1 MPLIIED
8 DNTMKILGQKK
19 ARATKPLLKNLF
31 GNKRLTGTGG
41 RSGLFTQFITPAT
54 VDDSHQPYEH
64 PYIPD
69 SQKVTHDLTETE
81 YVNIPAAFIPED
93 AHIASIGYAQYL
105 AEDRQHTNPT
115 PDQLAEL
122 PYLMRT
128 TVGDLTTPD
137 VICVN
142 DIIDYDTDFRMW
154 ARVIPQ
160 TIHTKHVMTQAVGNT
175 KGSTDS
181 TVHMRYRIEFMVFNP
196 DDVVS
201 ETVQVASVDDEG
213 NDIQVDETVFA
224 PADGI
229 ETLGTVAPEHHGG
242 MITRPRHR
250 HPASYGEKSWCV
262 IDMTYDVADTLR
274 DMADDALR
282 WCESM
287 YPGGVVVDRDGD
299 EFRQWAEDY
308 NLYQRLVDIG
318 EKYQDGTFIEPV
330 VDWLGQFT
338 AHLRYAFK
346 VYGVDDT
353 PTTKST
359 SALAEMVQL
368 VRSLEYRQAI
378 TLDAYKDL
386 YTSILAMDDPDKII
400 AHELIKNNMQLK
412 LNAHLNEIESAKS
425 TVATF
430 TPAADYAFDP
440 ALSVQQRAAV
450 STTEPFSL
458 TVAGA
463 GTGKTRVIMERVD
476 YLAAAMEPLNLIR
489 VLSFTNAA
497 ADNVT
502 KRNPMVSSMTI
513 AKMIHDNYVANWP
526 EHQIAPVET
535 LVNSIDI
542 YFGDQVKT
550 NDLLR
555 VFRKLLQ
562 EVSIKQSNATMN
574 RLSGFVEKYT
584 EEVMEIL
591 DYLKQTCLE
600 LQIILS
606 YIKIDE
612 MVEVT
617 APPRHLIVD
626 EVQDNSTME
635 FIYLLRYAAKHNS
648 TLFLV
653 GDSSQT
659 LYEFRAANPKALN
672 ALEASGVFATYRLT
686 TNYRSRQ
693 VVLDVANVMLRD
705 IEANQYAN
713 IQLHANSMDPVT
725 ADEFQAAIGL
735 VVKQVANQKEFSDNL
750 SRYIKGSEISD
761 WLMKNIE
768 NGEQTCFMAHSRK
781 EVRTIKEA
789 LDEMFVGRGIEV
801 ADLTSQIAY
810 ASTTFSKFV
819 KRHWKEVVVVP
830 PVNVGPVINQLMI
843 QNLAQL
849 EPNTAK
855 NTPMAQN
862 ITKQIIDRINDWWR
876 GSLGAISDW
885 NVLLQAGHITT
896 EEFFNMVR
904 DDLLNYEMRNN
915 SLRQSLIAKRNE
927 ERKKDLAAAKPL
939 VLVSTIHGVKGL
951 EFDNTVIVQKPE
963 SASASSSGD
972 SEENKRMFYVAL
984 TRARKSEIIL
994 TGSNRTYPRMAVTY
1008 KMVLEELEKA
1018 DQARAEQEYIDMLAE
1033 QGFAIDAA
1041 DAAKIKAEQEEL
1053 EALLDADFDP
1063 EMIGVPSP
1071 IAFNADGEVIDNPRH
1086 RAWLDGSLQEFD
1098 EAETADDDSI
1108 ERDRAAS
1115 AEEEEARRMAT
1126 EEAAKQKAEV
1136 RARQMAMLGLS
1147 APSLGGSDEPGS
1159 LAVPSAFAAPGTP
1172 TVPQGLVPADGQP
1185 VAPVTPVPIPN
1196 PFAGNG
1202 TDGQD
1207 RAE

>member
-8 DNTMKILGQKK
+8 DGTMEVLGQKK
-19 ARATKPLLKNLF
+19 TRATKPLLKNLF

-41 RSGLFTQFITPAT
+41 RSGLFTKFITPAT
-54 VDDSHQPYEH
+54 VDDSHQPYEQ

-69 SQKVTHDLTETE
+69 SRKVTNDLSETE
-81 YVNIPAAFIPED
+81 YVSIPAAFIPEN

-105 AEDRQHTNPT
+105 AEDRQYTNPT
-115 PDQLAEL
+115 ADQLAEL

-128 TVGDLTTPD
+128 AVGDLTTPD

-160 TIHTKHVMTQAVGNT
+160 TIHTKHVMFSGTGT
-175 KGSTDS
+175 SKGSTDS

-201 ETVQVASVDDEG
+201 ETVQVDSVDDEG

-229 ETLGTVAPEHHGG
+229 ETLGTVAPDHHSG
-242 MITRPRHR
+242 MITQPRHR
-250 HPASYGEKSWCV
+250 HPASYGEKSWCMV
-262 IDMTYDVADTLR
+262 DMTYDVAATLR

-287 YPGGVVVDRDGD
+287 YTGGVVIDRDGA
-299 EFRQWAEDY
+299 EFCQWAEDY

-338 AHLRYAFK
+338 AHLRYAFGI
-346 VYGVDDT
+346 YGIDGT
-353 PTTKST
+353 QAKTTQ
-359 SALAEMVQL
+359 ALTEMIQL
-368 VRSLEYRQAI
+368 IRSLEYRQAI

-386 YTSILAMDDPDKII
+386 YTSILAMDDADKTI

-412 LNAHLNEIESAKS
+412 LNAHLNEIEGAKS

-440 ALSVQQRAAV
+440 MLSVQQRAAI
-450 STTEPFSL
+450 STIEPFSL

-502 KRNPMVSSMTI
+502 ERNPMVSSMTI

-526 EHQIAPVET
+526 DHQIAPVET

-584 EEVMEIL
+584 GEVMEIL

-612 MVEVT
+612 MVEAT
-617 APPRHLIVD
+617 AAPRHLIVD

-735 VVKQVANQKEFSDNL
+735 VVKQVLNQKEFSDNL
-750 SRYIKGSEISD
+750 GRYVKDPEISD
-761 WLMKNIE
+761 WLMKNID

-781 EVRTIKEA
+781 EVRAIKEA
-789 LDEMFVGRGIEV
+789 LDEMLVGHGIEV
-801 ADLTSQIAY
+801 ADITSQIVY

-855 NTPMAQN
+855 KTPMAQN

-876 GSLGAISDW
+876 GSLGAIGDW

-915 SLRQSLIAKRNE
+915 SLRQSLISKRNE
-927 ERKKDLAAAKPL
+927 ERKKNLAAVKPL

-963 SASASSSGD
+963 SANAASSGD

-994 TGSNRTYPRMAVTY
+994 TGSNRTYPRVAVTY
-1008 KMVLEELEKA
+1008 KTVLEELGKA
-1018 DQARAEQEYIDMLAE
+1018 DQARAEQEYLDMLAE

-1063 EMIGVPSP
+1063 EMIDVPSP
-1071 IAFNADGEVIDNPRH
+1071 IAFDADGEIIDNPRH
-1086 RAWLDGSLQEFD
+1086 RAWLDGSLREFD
-1098 EAETADDDSI
+1098 EAEAADDDSI

-1115 AEEEEARRMAT
+1115 AEEEESRRLAA

-1147 APSLGGSDEPGS
+1147 GSSFNGPDEPGA
-1159 LAVPSAFAAPGTP
+1159 LAVPSAFSAPDTP
-1172 TVPQGLVPADGQP
+1172 VVPQGLIPVDGQP
-1185 VAPVTPVPIPN
+1185 VAPATPVPIPN

-1202 TDGQD
+1202 TGD
-1207 RAE
+1207 RDQAE